1 MRFRDDKP
9 DANHKSV
16 MEKILV
22 SIRDG
27 VDIDAVSLSIKLQK
41 WANDK
46 VLARAESIR
55 SAWKAREAEVKQRA
69 QTQAPQARQPDAPAH
84 HAPVGTSGALSG
96 LKR

>member
-27 VDIDAVSLSIKLQK
+27 VDIDAVSLSP
-41 WANDK
+41 
-46 VLARAESIR
+46 SI
-55 SAWKAREAEVKQRA
+55 AEV
-69 QTQAPQARQPDAPAH
+69 
-84 HAPVGTSGALSG
+84 G
-96 LKR
+96 

>member
-27 VDIDAVSLSIKLQK
+27 VDIDAVSLYPIYRNRLMVRYLRKQKPSGRHGRPGRLRPSRGLRLKLPK
-41 WANDK
+41 LDSPTPLCIMLLRL
-46 VLARAESIR
+46 VLVPSL
-55 SAWKAREAEVKQRA
+55 
-69 QTQAPQARQPDAPAH
+69 D
-84 HAPVGTSGALSG
+84 
-96 LKR
+96 

>member
-27 VDIDAVSLSIKLQK
+27 VDIDAVSLYPELQRV
-41 WANDK
+41 ADDK

-55 SAWKAREAEVKQRA
+55 SAWKAREAEAKQRA
-69 QTQAPQARQPDAPAH
+69 QAQAPQARQPEAPVYHAPASS
-84 HAPVGTSGALSG
+84 SGALSG

>member
-27 VDIDAVSLSIKLQK
+27 VDIDAVSL
-41 WANDK
+41 
-46 VLARAESIR
+46 
-55 SAWKAREAEVKQRA
+55 
-69 QTQAPQARQPDAPAH
+69 TPQI
-84 HAPVGTSGALSG
+84 GKIG
-96 LKR
+96 